1 MRRKKMLKRVIVF
14 GAHSYFGFG
23 LCERLISES
32 VEVNGILLKPR
43 NPINKLMLDERLLS
57 VGRNALLQTMNGYE
71 RTGNDDM
78 TDIIIH
84 CCDDGVEASLLE
96 QDRQNLIKSVELA
109 NEINVP
115 YYFITSRNNAEERLR
130 KEHSKFCEDY
140 LRDNLES
147 CTTLQL
153 PLLFGPFQPPTESI
167 PQFLTSYIRCHKD
180 VLVVDEPLLFI
191 EDAVNAVYDLL
202 EHLEVGNTY
211 SFLPDLEKEDEYP
224 MSLGVQMKT
233 DDSQK
238 DRNEKYVIKV
248 PTSLEK
254 GLKEQVAFIEK
265 YKEILN
271 P

>member
-1 MRRKKMLKRVIVF
+1 MLKRVIVF

-32 VEVNGILLKPR
+32 VEVNGILLTPR
-43 NPINKLMLDERLLS
+43 NPINKLMLDERLLL

-71 RTGNDDM
+71 RTGNDDAVDM
-78 TDIIIH
+78 IIH

-115 YYFITSRNNAEERLR
+115 YYFITSRNNAEEHLR
-130 KEHSKFCEDY
+130 KEHGKFCEDY
-140 LRDNLES
+140 LRENLEA

-153 PLLFGPFQPPTESI
+153 PLLFGPFQPPSESI
-167 PQFLTSYIRCHKD
+167 PQFLISYIRYHKD
-180 VLVVDEPLLFI
+180 VLFVDEPLLFI
-191 EDAVNAVYDLL
+191 EDAINAVYDLL
-202 EHLEVGNTY
+202 ENLELGNTY
-211 SFLPDLEKEDEYP
+211 SFLPDLEKEDEPP

-233 DDSQK
+233 DDFK
-238 DRNEKYVIKV
+238 TDRNEKYVIKV

-265 YKEILN
+265 YKEILD